1 MVSDKPFGNTLRE
14 KLDGKQPS
22 WNSGT
27 HYLSYAAEFISNF
40 LRKVCQKIY
49 VIYSAEKELQENM
62 AKGLSSFSPELS
74 AAIDIR

>member
-40 LRKVCQKIY
+40 LRKLCRKIY
-49 VIYSAEKELQENM
+49 LIYSA
-62 AKGLSSFSPELS
+62 
-74 AAIDIR
+74 